1 MDSSQKE
8 TLDFDIVSRPDI
20 GYAIRLRGSIFE
32 GIEYRYT
39 VFQYEDKPL
48 EGKLYFDYEIIKNPN
63 GVPRTDELHN
73 FVSFIAERLVRS
85 GLVKVANETNRNSN
99 FGKSAI

>member
-1 MDSSQKE
+1 MDSLQKE

-20 GYAIRLRGSIFE
+20 GYAIRLKGSIFE

-39 VFQYEDKPL
+39 ILQYEEKPL

-63 GVPRTDELHN
+63 GVSRTDELHN
-73 FVSFIAERLVRS
+73 FVSFITERLIRS
-85 GLVKVANETNRNSN
+85 GLVKVSNETNRNSN
-99 FGKSAI
+99 IGESAL